1 MDTDAQDA
9 EDGEVLHDA
18 DVVRKSANRGRRRF
32 ITIVVGAALVA
43 GAASGGTAGYLMHST
58 KTVVATRSVVT
69 TTGSNGQVTIDPLRA
84 VAGCV
89 ASINTSV
96 VGLRVWSVTM
106 ESDGW
111 PETAESEGSGFVFAT
126 GGLIATSAHVIA
138 DASQIEV
145 VFADGATQKAT
156 VVGKDTDADLAV
168 VRIDRSG
175 LEPLALATGFTPAVG
190 DFVIAAGNALAL
202 EGTPSVRV
210 GIISALDRSISFAD
224 GTTLAHLIQTDAAIS
239 SGDSGG
245 PLLTA
250 SGAVVG
256 INTASAV
263 SSGQMSAQNIGFAI
277 PIARAAPIL
286 AELART
292 GS

>member
-1 MDTDAQDA
+1 MDPDAPDA
-9 EDGEVLHDA
+9 DDGEVLHDA
-18 DVVRKSANRGRRRF
+18 DVVRKPANRGRRRF
-32 ITIVVGAALVA
+32 TTIVVAAALIA
-43 GAASGGTAGYLMHST
+43 GAASGSTVGYLMHST
-58 KTVVATRSVVT
+58 KTVVTTRSVGT
-69 TTGSNGQVTIDPLRA
+69 TAGSDGQVTTDPLRA

-96 VGLRVWSVTM
+96 VGIRVWSVAM
-106 ESDGW
+106 DSGGL

-145 VFADGATQKAT
+145 VFADGTTQTAS

-168 VRIDRSG
+168 VHIDRSG
-175 LEPLALATGFTPAVG
+175 LEPLSLATGTTPAVG

-277 PIARAAPIL
+277 PITRAAPIL
-286 AELART
+286 AELARA
-292 GS
+292 G